1 MPGSSIPTRPEN
13 VGWSNFWYHIQKI
26 TKEVQTWYLHIYCGG
41 PTKRIWA
48 EICTIKLW
56 FIAVNVHLLH
66 AFHTFQRNDRGPWKC
81 IVVRFDLD
89 LGKRQNL
96 IHHQKPDYDNWEFLL
111 TYKSKISFKF
121 TEHAENVCILISIF
135 HFSQHL
141 QSSPNVIHVKYRG
154 VLMSSPFHWKCYL
167 KSSLLCFFTKTYSK
181 SRPR

>member
-41 PTKRIWA
+41 LTKRIWA

-96 IHHQKPDYDNWEFLL
+96 IHHQKPDYDNWDFFTDLQVKNFFQIHWACRECVHINF
-111 TYKSKISFKF
+111 YISFFAASAIFAKCNPCQVQGCS
-121 TEHAENVCILISIF
+121 NVLT
-135 HFSQHL
+135 FS
-141 QSSPNVIHVKYRG
+141 
-154 VLMSSPFHWKCYL
+154 L
-167 KSSLLCFFTKTYSK
+167 KMLS
-181 SRPR
+181 